1 MFDIKISSKIK
12 NHCEELIRI
21 YNFGNRGIADGSQSE
36 QLTGLIGQ
44 NVLHDL
50 FELPLMDGKGGFDD
64 GEDINFN
71 NLTIDV
77 KTMGRTV
84 SMKPFF
90 VHNLIGLQIHYPT
103 QVYIFCSL
111 NKDTEVLTVCGWV
124 TKEQHRNRAEFFS
137 KGTWRTRTN
146 GTKFSTKADLY
157 EIRNDA
163 LNDVTNFEDL
173 KQQLNQLQL

>member
-1 MFDIKISSKIK
+1 MFDITISKEIK
-12 NHCEELIRI
+12 THCEYLMKHH
-21 YNFGNRGIADGSQSE
+21 NFGNRGIADGNYGE

-44 NVLHDL
+44 NTLQQL
-50 FELPLMDGKGGFDD
+50 FDFPLMDGKGGFDN

-71 NLTIDV
+71 NISIDV

-84 SMKPFF
+84 NMKTYY
-90 VHNLIGLQIHYPT
+90 VHNLIGLQEHYPT
-103 QVYIFCSL
+103 QVYIFCSY
-111 NKDTEVLTVCGWV
+111 NKKTNTLTICGWV
-124 TKEQHRNRAEFFS
+124 TKEQHRKRAKFYP
-137 KGTWRTRTN
+137 KGTVRTRSNTTTFN
-146 GTKFSTKADLY
+146 TKADLY